1 MVINEINYKSSDDF
15 DPGDWIEIYN
25 PNESSINLSN
35 WVLKD
40 DNDSNTFVFAEGL
53 TIEADGFIV
62 VVRKSDDFEES
73 FS

>member
-1 MVINEINYKSSDDF
+1 MSHIFKSFHSELRFKLAINEINYKSSDDF

-40 DNDSNTFVFAEGL
+40 DNDSTHLFFLKAL
-53 TIEADGFIV
+53 Q
-62 VVRKSDDFEES
+62 
-73 FS
+73 